1 MFGKDGIMEFKTI
14 EWLRDKVKII
24 DQTVLPFRE
33 EYLIL
38 QDYREVASA
47 IKEMKIRGAPAI
59 GVVAGYGVALAAI
72 KSHKRK
78 EIEKAIKVLG
88 ETRPTAYNLF
98 YALKRMKKI
107 LNNNG
112 TTEDFIKEAI
122 AIHEED
128 RIITEKIGENGAKL
142 LKDEGSYMTIC
153 NAGALA
159 TGGIGTALAVFYKG
173 KEKGKKITVYVPETR
188 PYLQGARLTTWELMK
203 NGIKFVLIADG
214 AKAFT
219 LKTKKID
226 LIITG
231 ADRIALNGDSANK
244 IGTYGLA
251 LASKALNIPFY
262 IAAPT
267 TTFDPTIKT
276 GKEIPIEERSP
287 DEVRNCRTEKIAP
300 ENAEVYN
307 PAFDITPA
315 DLITGIITESGIFL
329 PSYNFGVGV

>member
-1 MFGKDGIMEFKTI
+1 MEFKTI
-14 EWLRDKVKII
+14 EWLGDAVKII
-24 DQTVLPFRE
+24 DQTALPFKE

-47 IKEMKIRGAPAI
+47 IKNMKIRGAPAI
-59 GVVAGYGVALAAI
+59 GVVAGYGVALAAM
-72 KSHKRK
+72 KSHTKE
-78 EIEKAIKVLG
+78 EIEKAIKVIG

-98 YALKRMKKI
+98 YALERMGKI
-107 LNNNG
+107 LKNNG
-112 TTEDFIKEAI
+112 SVEDFVKEAI

-128 RIITEKIGENGAKL
+128 REITEKIGENGAKL
-142 LKDEGSYMTIC
+142 LKADGRYMTIC

-173 KEKGKKITVYVPETR
+173 KEQGKRITVYVPETR
-188 PYLQGARLTTWELMK
+188 PYLQGARLTVWELMK
-203 NGIKFVLIADG
+203 NGIKAVLIADG

-219 LKTKKID
+219 LKTKGID

-231 ADRIALNGDSANK
+231 ADRIAKNGDSANK

-251 LASKALNIPFY
+251 IAAKFLNIPFY

-267 TTFDPTIKT
+267 TTFDPNIKT
-276 GKEIPIEERSP
+276 GKEIPVEERSP
-287 DEVRNCRTEKIAP
+287 DEVRNCRDKKIAP
-300 ENAEVYN
+300 PNVEVYN

-315 DLITGIITESGIFL
+315 ELITGIITEKAITS
-329 PSYNFGVGV
+329 PPHYGVGD